1 MLEQRGFANGDER
14 VMIIGAGNAGRM
26 LIRELI
32 MSSHLHTKACCII
45 DDNPAKLGRFIDGVP
60 IVGNRN
66 DIPEMVEKYDITK
79 IVYAVPST
87 SGKDRKDILNICKDT
102 GCDVSVVPG
111 IYQMVDGRVSVSNL
125 RPVSI
130 EDLLG
135 RDPVVVDND
144 GIHSFLQGQEIGR
157 AHV

>member
-102 GCDVSVVPG
+102 GCGSG
-111 IYQMVDGRVSVSNL
+111 NISDG
-125 RPVSI
+125 
-130 EDLLG
+130 G
-135 RDPVVVDND
+135 R
-144 GIHSFLQGQEIGR
+144 QGFGF
-157 AHV
+157 